1 MFMSTDK
8 LSNAVGGPHGSLS
21 HSASNTLSTA
31 QRIPPENGATCNVLA
46 VTHVGHTKSTI
57 DVSGTA
63 IAHKVRGRAEVEF
76 KDGRARI
83 TLDMGNLGDPQ
94 RLGALYTTFILWAVA
109 PEDQADYA
117 AS

>member
-1 MFMSTDK
+1 MSTDK
-8 LSNAVGGPHGSLS
+8 SNAVGGPHRSLS
-21 HSASNTLSTA
+21 HSTSNALSTA
-31 QRIPPENGATCNVLA
+31 HRVAPENDATRNVLA
-46 VTHVGHTKSTI
+46 VTYVGDTKSTI